1 MSTQLSLMNIGPRS
15 FFEIFASFYYRACVK
30 FCWGQCQLP
39 KVFQAIS
46 ILQPSLAIIS
56 MSPNQTYYL
65 SIASV
70 IAIVTIALVTAILE
84 VFQILLNLPEDTR
97 AALQSAALIGQVL
110 LLLAQVI
117 EKLHSG
123 LRTTREYQ
131 AMQQP
136 GPSCDVSDV
145 SEELEPCIHPA
156 LDVRSH
162 DCNTV
167 TPRSLITYHST
178 QCSISSAEI
187 EDN

>member
-46 ILQPSLAIIS
+46 ILQPSLAIIN

-84 VFQILLNLPEDTR
+84 VFQKLLNLPEDTR
-97 AALQSAALIGQVL
+97 AALQSAALTGQVL

-131 AMQQP
+131 ALQP
-136 GPSCDVSDV
+136 GSSCDVSDV